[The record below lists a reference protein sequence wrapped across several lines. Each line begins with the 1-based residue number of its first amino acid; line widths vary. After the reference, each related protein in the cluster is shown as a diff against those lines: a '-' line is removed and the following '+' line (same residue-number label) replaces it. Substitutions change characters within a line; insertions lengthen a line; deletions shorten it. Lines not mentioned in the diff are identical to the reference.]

1 MLSADSNQP
10 ITHDIF
16 INNLKTALSSC
27 RHLLLA
33 EYLEQLVFSL
43 FKYVPCG
50 SCCHYGSG
58 VVLYVIYSSSTS
70 QPARS
75 AFAKVVKEQRHIRY
89 TLMPMWLW
97 CVVLFYL
104 CLSWCSQEEV
114 ILYLSGKDTEYS
126 YRKGWSSIIW
136 WNVKYYLQLESNN
149 LAI

>member
-1 MLSADSNQP
+1 MLSVDSNQP

-16 INNLKTALSSC
+16 INNIKTALSSC

-58 VVLYVIYSSSTS
+58 VVLYVIYSGSTS

-75 AFAKVVKEQRHIRY
+75 ALAKVVKEQRHIRY
-89 TLMPMWLW
+89 TLMPMWL
-97 CVVLFYL
+97 
-104 CLSWCSQEEV
+104 
-114 ILYLSGKDTEYS
+114 
-126 YRKGWSSIIW
+126 
-136 WNVKYYLQLESNN
+136 
-149 LAI
+149 